1 MKKIILTLCFLT
13 FFFTEKTTAQKLTP
27 QPIMAEKWLKT
38 WLLCGPFSLEKPK
51 DAFQQWDHLV
61 GFNND
66 FLVKIGGEKNPQIKA
81 GDVVKHVNG
90 TAKWQLHTT
99 PDSIVDLNKTISQ
112 EDNICA
118 YAYTEVQALE
128 AGIWFV
134 ALGTN
139 DGGRLW
145 VNGTEVW
152 DEPGARGLTV
162 DDDIIP
168 VTLKKGINTLL
179 LKVEERGNRWEFCV
193 RLLPFSTQKLMKN
206 GGIFKIATKE
216 NGEAELASELSTT
229 VLNELV
235 QTIHYTIRDNQQKI
249 VLTEQRSHDLAHP
262 LALKISHLQPFTAE
276 LNIQLK
282 NGEKLTQLIPFEAG
296 KRVNYTLFS
305 HKKSSY
311 RIALASTA
319 SASEQCAAQE
329 LQLWI
334 KEISGAELP
343 IQSLNQPFDGPQI
356 VVGFNAFVKT
366 KTEATQPAEL
376 DESFRY
382 CNVGQDIL
390 IYGGSQRGTMYGVMS
405 FLENELGCRF
415 YTPTVHVIP
424 KRDEL
429 IFNHFDHLEAPGVR
443 VRNDFYYEAFDP
455 TWAARNKMNGSMNER
470 KQPGGVEAYWSVHT
484 FYPLIPPAEFFGKH
498 PEYYSLIDGKRTY
511 DRAQL
516 CLSNPEVLQIMI
528 ERIKKRMRESPDNLI
543 YDVSQNDWYNPC
555 QCDKCQAIVQ
565 REGGESGI
573 NIWFVN
579 QVAEAV
585 EKEFPTKFIGTLAY
599 QYTRT
604 PPKSI
609 RPRNNVVVRLCSI
622 ECCFAH
628 DFKSC
633 PKNQSFLQDLKGW
646 STLAPHMYIWDY
658 VVNFSHYIMPY
669 PNFKVLQ
676 PNIKTFQEN
685 NAIGIMEQAAY
696 QSRGGEFAELKA
708 YLISKLLWNPECNV
722 NEVVNDFM
730 YGYYGRSG
738 KYIRQYYD
746 LIQGQITTNT
756 HIHLGLKPDD
766 PIFAGD
772 FVQQA
777 SKLFKEA
784 EKVAD
789 NADILRR
796 VEMASLPLLYLKC
809 RKNPTFSRVDGT
821 YLKFNTIVKR
831 EGITHFA
838 EEGTPNVEAFHHWV
852 ESAK

>member
-1 MKKIILTLCFLT
+1 MKNLFLLIFLSTLL
-13 FFFTEKTTAQKLTP
+13 FTENTHAQKLSP
-27 QPIMAEKWLKT
+27 QPIATGQWLKT
-38 WLLCGPFSLEKPK
+38 WLLCGPFPLETPK

-61 GFNND
+61 GFNKD
-66 FLVKIGGEKNPQIKA
+66 YLTKIGGEKNPQFQA
-81 GDVVKHVNG
+81 GDVVKYATG
-90 TAKWQLHTT
+90 TAKWVLHTT
-99 PDSIVDLNKTISQ
+99 PDSIIDLNKTVSRN
-112 EDNICA
+112 DNVIA
-118 YAYTEVQALE
+118 YAYTEVMAAE
-128 AGIWFV
+128 AGVWFV
-134 ALGTN
+134 SLGTN

-145 VNGTEVW
+145 VNGVEVW
-152 DEPGARGLTV
+152 DVPEARGLTV
-162 DDDIIP
+162 DDDVIP
-168 VTLKKGINTLL
+168 VTLKKGTNTLL

-193 RLLPFSTQKLMKN
+193 RLFPFSTQKLVEK
-206 GGIFKIATKE
+206 GGIFKITTKE
-216 NGEAELASELSTT
+216 NGEAELVSELSTT

-235 QTIHYTIRDNQQKI
+235 KKVHYSISNSQKKAVTSDERSKDFCQKLNIKTDN
-249 VLTEQRSHDLAHP
+249 
-262 LALKISHLQPFTAE
+262 LQPYVA
-276 LNIQLK
+276 QLTIILK
-282 NGEKLTQLIPFEAG
+282 SGEQINQSIRFEAG
-296 KRVNYTLFS
+296 KRMNYSLFS
-305 HKKSSY
+305 NQKSTY
-311 RIALASTA
+311 RIALAANA
-319 SASEQCAAQE
+319 SGSEQWAAQE
-329 LQLWI
+329 LQRWL
-334 KEISGAELP
+334 KEISGVELP
-343 IQSLNQPFDGPQI
+343 IQSLNQAYDGPQI
-356 VVGFNAFVKT
+356 VVGFNEFVTAKT
-366 KTEATQPAEL
+366 GATQPAVT

-382 CNVGQDIL
+382 CNAGQDIL
-390 IYGGSQRGTMYGVMS
+390 IYGGSQRGTMYGVMT

-415 YTPTVHVIP
+415 YTPTVQMIP

-429 IFNHFDHLEAPGVR
+429 IFNHFDHAESPGVR

-455 TWAARNKMNGSMNER
+455 TWAARNKMNGAMNER

-498 PEYYSLIDGKRTY
+498 PEYYSLIEGKRTH

-555 QCDKCQAIVQ
+555 QCDKCRAIVQ

-585 EKEFPTKFIGTLAY
+585 EKEFPSKFIGTLAY

-633 PKNQSFLQDLKGW
+633 PENQSFLQDLKGW

-708 YLISKLLWNPECNV
+708 YLISKLLWNPDCDV
-722 NEVVNDFM
+722 NEVVDDFM
-730 YGYYGRSG
+730 YGYYGRAG
-738 KYIRQYYD
+738 KFIRQYYD
-746 LIQGQITTNT
+746 LIQGQITPNT

-789 NADILRR
+789 NVEMLRR

-838 EEGTPNVEAFHHWV
+838 EEGAPNVNGFHSWV
-852 ESAK
+852 ENAK

>member
-1 MKKIILTLCFLT
+1 MKKFFLYLCVLTL
-13 FFFTEKTTAQKLTP
+13 FFTGNTSAQKVTP
-27 QPIMAEKWLKT
+27 QPIAAGKWLQT

-81 GDVVKHVNG
+81 GDAIKLANG

-99 PDSIVDLNKTISQ
+99 SDSIVDLNTTISR

-118 YAYTEVQALE
+118 YAYTEVQAPE

-145 VNGTEVW
+145 VNGVEVW
-152 DEPGARGLTV
+152 DAPGARGLTV
-162 DDDIIP
+162 DDDVIP
-168 VTLKKGINTLL
+168 VTLKKGTNTLL

-193 RLLPFSTQKLMKN
+193 RLFPFSTQKLTAN
-206 GGIFKIATKE
+206 GGIFKVTTKE

-235 QTIHYTIRDNQQKI
+235 QSIHYSIRDNKKKG
-249 VLTEQRSHDLAHP
+249 VLTEQRSRDFAHP
-262 LALKISHLQPFTAE
+262 LNLKISHLQPFTAQVD
-276 LNIQLK
+276 IQLK

-296 KRVNYTLFS
+296 KRINYTLFS
-305 HKKSSY
+305 QKQSSY
-311 RIALASTA
+311 RIALAATA
-319 SASEQCAAQE
+319 SASEQWAAQE
-329 LQLWI
+329 LQRWL

-343 IQSLNQPFDGPQI
+343 IQSLHQPFNGPQI
-356 VVGFNAFVKT
+356 VVGYNEFVKA
-366 KTEATQPAEL
+366 KTEATPPAEL

-382 CNVGQDIL
+382 CNAGQDIL
-390 IYGGSQRGTMYGVMS
+390 FYGGSLRGTMYGVMT

-415 YTPTVHVIP
+415 YTPTVQVIP

-429 IFNHFDHLEAPGVR
+429 IFNHFDHSEAPGVR

-455 TWAARNKMNGSMNER
+455 TWAARNKMNGAMNQR
-470 KQPGGVEAYWSVHT
+470 QQPGGVEAYWSVHT
-484 FYPLIPPAEFFGKH
+484 FYPLMPPAEFFGKH
-498 PEYYSLIDGKRTY
+498 PEYYSLIEGKRTH

-516 CLSNPEVLQIMI
+516 CLSNPEVLQIMTD
-528 ERIKKRMRESPDNLI
+528 RIKKRMRESPDYLI

-585 EKEFPTKFIGTLAY
+585 EKEFPNKFIGTLAY

-633 PKNQSFLQDLKGW
+633 PENQSFLQDLKGW

-658 VVNFSHYIMPY
+658 VVNFGHYIMPY

-676 PNIKTFQEN
+676 PNIRTFQEN

-722 NEVVNDFM
+722 NEVVDDFM
-730 YGYYGRSG
+730 VGYYGRAG
-738 KYIRQYYD
+738 KFIRQYYD
-746 LIQGQITTNT
+746 LLQGRITPDT

-766 PIFAGD
+766 VIFAGD

-789 NADILRR
+789 NDEILRR
-796 VEMASLPLLYLKC
+796 VEMTSLPLLYLKC

-838 EEGTPNVEAFHHWV
+838 EEGAPNVEAFHHWV